1 MTQICLQSPSVG
13 GQCEAGGMAQHVLM
27 HLEGH
32 LGLDAGALNQFL
44 KATDREWRSTLRN
57 EHEW

>member
-13 GQCEAGGMAQHVLM
+13 ALVRQCEAGGMAQHVQM

-44 KATDREWRSTLRN
+44 KATDLNDSRMSVDL
-57 EHEW
+57 